1 MYHLNIKTTENV
13 NKKGIPLNAHEAK
26 SLLRRPLQVP
36 GTKKILISIWKFGA
50 LNLLLFIK

>member
-1 MYHLNIKTTENV
+1 MYDLNIKTAKNV